1 MPLPSGEGSATR
13 RRGQLKETALVY
25 RLRKLVGALLL
36 LVLLPLYVLFAIVLA
51 ATLLP
56 GASLW
61 AQFGYY
67 LIAGLLWVFPA
78 ALIVSWLFRPP
89 RRV

>member
-1 MPLPSGEGSATR
+1 MPSGDGSATSG
-13 RRGQLKETALVY
+13 RGRFKEPALFY
-25 RLRKLVGALLL
+25 SLRKFVGALLL
-36 LVLLPLYVLFAIVLA
+36 LILLPSYVLVAIMLA
-51 ATLLP
+51 AALLP
-56 GASLW
+56 GAPLW

-89 RRV
+89 RSV